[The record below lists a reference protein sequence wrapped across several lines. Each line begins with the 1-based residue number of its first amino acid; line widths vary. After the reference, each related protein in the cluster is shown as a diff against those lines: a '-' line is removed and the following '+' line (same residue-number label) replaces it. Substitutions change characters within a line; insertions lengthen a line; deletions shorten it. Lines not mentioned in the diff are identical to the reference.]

1 MNQDLDILGVPSTV
15 MTWLVVFDLLK
26 INPLVTFIVSLMSLV
41 WLSLQIYGWFEKRIK
56 NNGRK

>member
-1 MNQDLDILGVPSTV
+1 MNQDLDILGFPSTV

-26 INPLVTFIVSLMSLV
+26 INPLVTFIVSIMSLV

-56 NNGRK
+56 NNGSK

>member
-41 WLSLQIYGWFEKRIK
+41 WLSSQIYGWFEKRIK
-56 NNGRK
+56 NNGSK